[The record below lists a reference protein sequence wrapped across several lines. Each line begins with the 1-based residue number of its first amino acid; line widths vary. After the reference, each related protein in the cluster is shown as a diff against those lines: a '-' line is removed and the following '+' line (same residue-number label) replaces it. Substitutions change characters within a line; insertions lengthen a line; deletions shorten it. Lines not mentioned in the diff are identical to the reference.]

1 MENHPEGVS
10 LARMS
15 SQLMS
20 AVSGGIVSRG
30 DFGMRLQNT
39 PQKTLESWKQIAAYL
54 ERSERTVRRWEASEG
69 LPVHR
74 REHEK
79 QDTVF
84 AYRHEIEAW
93 NRLRTKCP
101 GPNSIDEAQSIPAV
115 KLAANAYLAEHDAIT
130 RTMHCY

>member
-1 MENHPEGVS
+1 
-10 LARMS
+10 
-15 SQLMS
+15 
-20 AVSGGIVSRG
+20 
-30 DFGMRLQNT
+30 MRLQNT

-84 AYRHEIEAW
+84 AYKHEIEAW
-93 NRLRTKCP
+93 SRLRTKCP
-101 GPNSIDEAQSIPAV
+101 PDLSIDEVESLPPVKPAS
-115 KLAANAYLAEHDAIT
+115 NAYLVEHDAIT
-130 RTMHCY
+130 RTMHCYIAGAPRAMES